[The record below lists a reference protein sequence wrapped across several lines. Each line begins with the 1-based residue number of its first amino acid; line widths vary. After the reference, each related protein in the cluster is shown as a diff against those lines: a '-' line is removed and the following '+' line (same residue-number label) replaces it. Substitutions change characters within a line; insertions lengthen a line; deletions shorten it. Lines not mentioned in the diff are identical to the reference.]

1 MTPHLIFYG
10 VVVYPKVLFR
20 FGLRS
25 LGLDS
30 VKIFVE
36 IIEYRLR
43 IIIEQSFF
51 AVGKKIHYAVEYI
64 AVIIIITRANVIVI
78 ELYRTVVIYIV
89 GILKQSRQIAYF
101 IR

>member
-1 MTPHLIFYG
+1 M
-10 VVVYPKVLFR
+10 
-20 FGLRS
+20 RS

-36 IIEYRLR
+36 IIKYRLR

-78 ELYRTVVIYIV
+78 ELYRAVVVYIV